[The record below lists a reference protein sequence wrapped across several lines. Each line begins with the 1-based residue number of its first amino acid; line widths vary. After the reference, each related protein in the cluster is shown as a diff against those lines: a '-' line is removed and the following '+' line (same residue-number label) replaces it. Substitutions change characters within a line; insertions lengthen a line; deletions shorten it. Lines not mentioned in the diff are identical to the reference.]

1 MYRIHQIKLKLGEST
16 DCLPQKILKL
26 IGNRELLISEWHIV
40 KESIDARDKKHIR
53 LVYSVD
59 FTAVYKKNPKKQAR
73 LAANPK
79 LKLEEAPNLVYVP
92 AVYEGETCAAE
103 DENRTEEPSTPQS
116 FHENRSGI
124 KENENRAEEPLPPAR
139 QALKPERKL
148 QQDRAEEPLLPAR
161 QNAKP
166 EQKLQQDKNL
176 PTSQTETPQLR
187 SEMPE
192 PLPSARVLRDRP
204 IIVGFGPAGMFA
216 ALILAQAGL
225 RPLVLERGQEVDA
238 RTASVERF
246 WREGTLNEQSN
257 VQFGEGGAGT
267 FSDGKLTTGIK
278 DARIRK
284 VLEEFVAAGA
294 PKEILY
300 KQKPHIG
307 TDVLRLVVKN
317 IREEIKR
324 LGGEVRFHTL
334 VEDLRVEDGRVSG
347 VICAQDGAETDHE
360 SGAQPQEQNCGDLA
374 PKLAQNSEDSR
385 GARAF
390 QDTQLPANGHGD
402 LAPQLAQNSEDS
414 CGAHA
419 FQDTQLPANGRGD
432 LAPKLA
438 QNSEDSRGARAFQDM
453 QPPANGHGDLAPK
466 LAQNSE
472 DSRGIPT
479 RCIPCQ
485 TVIFAMGHSAR
496 DTFRRL
502 RARGI
507 AMSQKPFSV
516 GVRIEHPQ
524 DMIDIAQYGA
534 PGRELGLPPA
544 DYKLSWRCENG
555 RGVYTFCMCPGGKV
569 VIASSQAGG
578 VVTNGMSY
586 HDRASGI
593 ANSALLCDVRTS
605 DFGSDDVLAGVIF
618 QEKLEHQAFLAGGS
632 SYAPPRCTWGELRN
646 GQAPQV
652 ESCLPNFAVAALREA
667 MPHLGRKLHG
677 FDNPDAMVTAVETRS
692 SSPVRFARNAD
703 YEGACSA
710 VAGTARSKLAGTP
723 HHAAD
728 AVMLDTATQETGIS
742 TNAPHHVA
750 DAVMLDT
757 ATQETGILTNA
768 PHHPADAA
776 PCENSMPTVGNATKP
791 ADVKTLIGFY
801 PCGEGAGYAGGI
813 MSAAVDGI
821 RIAETIIRKWKPLY
835 L

>member
-92 AVYEGETCAAE
+92 AVYEGETCVAE
-103 DENRTEEPSTPQS
+103 DENRAEEPSTPRS
-116 FHENRSGI
+116 FRENRSGI

-176 PTSQTETPQLR
+176 PTSQTETPQPR
-187 SEMPE
+187 SGMPE

-284 VLEEFVAAGA
+284 VLEEFVTAGA

-324 LGGEVRFHTL
+324 LGGEVRFNTL

-390 QDTQLPANGHGD
+390 QDTQLPANGHRD

-419 FQDTQLPANGRGD
+419 FQDTQPPANGGGD
-432 LAPKLA
+432 LAPQNA
-438 QNSEDSRGARAFQDM
+438 QKSE
-453 QPPANGHGDLAPK
+453 NGC
-466 LAQNSE
+466 
-472 DSRGIPT
+472 GIPT

-703 YEGACSA
+703 YEGICSA
-710 VAGTARSKLAGTP
+710 AAGTARSKFAGRP
-723 HHAAD
+723 HHPAD

-742 TNAPHHVA
+742 TNAPHH
-750 DAVMLDT
+750 
-757 ATQETGILTNA
+757 
-768 PHHPADAA
+768 PADAA
-776 PCENSMPTVGNATKP
+776 PCDNSMPTVGNETEP
-791 ADVKTLIGFY
+791 ADGKTLIGFY

-821 RIAETIIRKWKPLY
+821 RVAETIIRKWKPLY

>member
-16 DCLPQKILKL
+16 DCLPQEILKL

-103 DENRTEEPSTPQS
+103 DENRAEEPSTPRS

-148 QQDRAEEPLLPAR
+148 QQDRAEEPLPPAR

-166 EQKLQQDKNL
+166 ERKLQQDKNL
-176 PTSQTETPQLR
+176 PTSQTETPQPR
-187 SEMPE
+187 SGMPE

-324 LGGEVRFHTL
+324 LGGEVRFNTL

-360 SGAQPQEQNCGDLA
+360 SGAQPQEQNCGALV

-390 QDTQLPANGHGD
+390 QDTQLPANGRRD
-402 LAPQLAQNSEDS
+402 LASQ
-414 CGAHA
+414 
-419 FQDTQLPANGRGD
+419 
-432 LAPKLA
+432 
-438 QNSEDSRGARAFQDM
+438 
-453 QPPANGHGDLAPK
+453 

-652 ESCLPNFAVAALREA
+652 ESCLPNFAVVALREA
-667 MPHLGRKLHG
+667 MPHLGRKLQG

-710 VAGTARSKLAGTP
+710 VAGTARSKFAGTP
-723 HHAAD
+723 HYAAD
-728 AVMLDTATQETGIS
+728 AVMLDASTQETGIS
-742 TNAPHHVA
+742 TNAPHHPA
-750 DAVMLDT
+750 NAVMLD
-757 ATQETGILTNA
+757 AAMQETGISTNA
-768 PHHPADAA
+768 PHYAADAV
-776 PCENSMPTVGNATKP
+776 PCENSMTTVGNVTEP
-791 ADVKTLIGFY
+791 ADGKTLIGFY

-821 RIAETIIRKWKPLY
+821 RVAETIIRKWKPLY

>member
-79 LKLEEAPNLVYVP
+79 LKLEEAPNLAYVP

-103 DENRTEEPSTPQS
+103 DENRAEEPSTPRS
-116 FHENRSGI
+116 FRENRSGI

-176 PTSQTETPQLR
+176 PTSQTETPQPR
-187 SEMPE
+187 SGMPE

-278 DARIRK
+278 DVRIRK

-324 LGGEVRFHTL
+324 LGGEVRFNTL

-390 QDTQLPANGHGD
+390 QNTQLPANGHGD

-419 FQDTQLPANGRGD
+419 FQDTQPPANGGGD
-432 LAPKLA
+432 LAPQNA
-438 QNSEDSRGARAFQDM
+438 QKSE
-453 QPPANGHGDLAPK
+453 NGC
-466 LAQNSE
+466 
-472 DSRGIPT
+472 GIPT

-667 MPHLGRKLHG
+667 MPHLGRKLQG

-710 VAGTARSKLAGTP
+710 AAGTARSKFAGTP
-723 HHAAD
+723 HYAAD

-742 TNAPHHVA
+742 TNAPHYAA
-750 DAVMLDT
+750 DAVMLDAST
-757 ATQETGILTNA
+757 HETGISTNA
-768 PHHPADAA
+768 PHHPADAV
-776 PCENSMPTVGNATKP
+776 PCENSMTTVGNVTGP
-791 ADVKTLIGFY
+791 ADGKTLIGFY

-821 RIAETIIRKWKPLY
+821 RVAETIIRKWKPLY

>member
-79 LKLEEAPNLVYVP
+79 LKLEEAPNLAYVP

-103 DENRTEEPSTPQS
+103 DENRAEEPSTPRS
-116 FHENRSGI
+116 FRENRSGI

-166 EQKLQQDKNL
+166 ERKLQQDKNL
-176 PTSQTETPQLR
+176 PTSQTETPQPR
-187 SEMPE
+187 SGMPE

-324 LGGEVRFHTL
+324 LGGEVRFNTL

-360 SGAQPQEQNCGDLA
+360 SGAQPQEQNCGALV
-374 PKLAQNSEDSR
+374 PK
-385 GARAF
+385 
-390 QDTQLPANGHGD
+390 
-402 LAPQLAQNSEDS
+402 LAQNSEDS

-419 FQDTQLPANGRGD
+419 FQDTQPPANGGGD
-432 LAPKLA
+432 LAPQNA
-438 QNSEDSRGARAFQDM
+438 QKSE
-453 QPPANGHGDLAPK
+453 NG
-466 LAQNSE
+466 
-472 DSRGIPT
+472 RGIPT

-667 MPHLGRKLHG
+667 MPHLGRKLQG

-710 VAGTARSKLAGTP
+710 VAGTARSKFAGTP
-723 HHAAD
+723 HYAAD

-742 TNAPHHVA
+742 TNAPHYA
-750 DAVMLDT
+750 
-757 ATQETGILTNA
+757 
-768 PHHPADAA
+768 ADAA
-776 PCENSMPTVGNATKP
+776 PCDNSMPTVGNVTEP
-791 ADVKTLIGFY
+791 ADGKTLIGFY

-821 RIAETIIRKWKPLY
+821 RVAETIIRKWKPLY

>member
-79 LKLEEAPNLVYVP
+79 LKLEEAPNLAYVP

-103 DENRTEEPSTPQS
+103 DENRAEEPSTPRS
-116 FHENRSGI
+116 FRENRSGI

-166 EQKLQQDKNL
+166 ERKLQQDKNL
-176 PTSQTETPQLR
+176 PTSQTEMPQPR
-187 SEMPE
+187 SGMPE

-324 LGGEVRFHTL
+324 LGGEVRFNTL

-390 QDTQLPANGHGD
+390 QDTQPPANGGGD
-402 LAPQLAQNSEDS
+402 LAPQNAQKSE
-414 CGAHA
+414 
-419 FQDTQLPANGRGD
+419 NGC
-432 LAPKLA
+432 
-438 QNSEDSRGARAFQDM
+438 
-453 QPPANGHGDLAPK
+453 
-466 LAQNSE
+466 
-472 DSRGIPT
+472 GIPT
-479 RCIPCQ
+479 RCLPCQ

-667 MPHLGRKLHG
+667 MPHLGRKLQG

-703 YEGACSA
+703 YEGICSA
-710 VAGTARSKLAGTP
+710 AAGTARSKFAGTPHYAADAVMLDASTRETGISTNAP

-728 AVMLDTATQETGIS
+728 AVMLDAAMPETGIS
-742 TNAPHHVA
+742 TNAPHYA
-750 DAVMLDT
+750 
-757 ATQETGILTNA
+757 
-768 PHHPADAA
+768 ADAA
-776 PCENSMPTVGNATKP
+776 PCDNSMPTVGNETEP
-791 ADVKTLIGFY
+791 ADGKTLIGFY

-821 RIAETIIRKWKPLY
+821 RVAETIIRKWKPLY

>member
-1 MYRIHQIKLKLGEST
+1 
-16 DCLPQKILKL
+16 
-26 IGNRELLISEWHIV
+26 
-40 KESIDARDKKHIR
+40 
-53 LVYSVD
+53 
-59 FTAVYKKNPKKQAR
+59 
-73 LAANPK
+73 
-79 LKLEEAPNLVYVP
+79 
-92 AVYEGETCAAE
+92 
-103 DENRTEEPSTPQS
+103 
-116 FHENRSGI
+116 
-124 KENENRAEEPLPPAR
+124 
-139 QALKPERKL
+139 
-148 QQDRAEEPLLPAR
+148 
-161 QNAKP
+161 
-166 EQKLQQDKNL
+166 
-176 PTSQTETPQLR
+176 
-187 SEMPE
+187 MPE

-402 LAPQLAQNSEDS
+402 LAPQNAQKSE
-414 CGAHA
+414 
-419 FQDTQLPANGRGD
+419 NGC
-432 LAPKLA
+432 
-438 QNSEDSRGARAFQDM
+438 
-453 QPPANGHGDLAPK
+453 
-466 LAQNSE
+466 
-472 DSRGIPT
+472 GIPT

-703 YEGACSA
+703 YEGICSA
-710 VAGTARSKLAGTP
+710 AAGTARSKFAGRP
-723 HHAAD
+723 HHPAD
-728 AVMLDTATQETGIS
+728 AVMLDAAMQETGIS
-742 TNAPHHVA
+742 TNAPHHPA

-757 ATQETGILTNA
+757 ATHETGISTNA
-768 PHHPADAA
+768 PHYAADAV
-776 PCENSMPTVGNATKP
+776 PCENSMTTVGNVTGP
-791 ADVKTLIGFY
+791 ADGKTLIGFY

>member
-1 MYRIHQIKLKLGEST
+1 
-16 DCLPQKILKL
+16 
-26 IGNRELLISEWHIV
+26 
-40 KESIDARDKKHIR
+40 
-53 LVYSVD
+53 
-59 FTAVYKKNPKKQAR
+59 
-73 LAANPK
+73 
-79 LKLEEAPNLVYVP
+79 
-92 AVYEGETCAAE
+92 
-103 DENRTEEPSTPQS
+103 
-116 FHENRSGI
+116 
-124 KENENRAEEPLPPAR
+124 
-139 QALKPERKL
+139 
-148 QQDRAEEPLLPAR
+148 
-161 QNAKP
+161 
-166 EQKLQQDKNL
+166 
-176 PTSQTETPQLR
+176 
-187 SEMPE
+187 
-192 PLPSARVLRDRP
+192 
-204 IIVGFGPAGMFA
+204 MFA

-324 LGGEVRFHTL
+324 LGGEVRFNTL

-360 SGAQPQEQNCGDLA
+360 SGAQPQEQNC
-374 PKLAQNSEDSR
+374 
-385 GARAF
+385 
-390 QDTQLPANGHGD
+390 
-402 LAPQLAQNSEDS
+402 
-414 CGAHA
+414 
-419 FQDTQLPANGRGD
+419 GD

-728 AVMLDTATQETGIS
+728 AVMLDASTQETGIL

-757 ATQETGILTNA
+757 ATHETGISTNA
-768 PHHPADAA
+768 PHYAADAA

-791 ADVKTLIGFY
+791 ADGKTLIGFY

>member
-79 LKLEEAPNLVYVP
+79 LKLEEAPNLAYVP
-92 AVYEGETCAAE
+92 AVYEGETCVAE
-103 DENRTEEPSTPQS
+103 DENRAEEPSTPRS
-116 FHENRSGI
+116 FRENRSGI

-176 PTSQTETPQLR
+176 PTSQTETPQPR
-187 SEMPE
+187 SGMPE

-284 VLEEFVAAGA
+284 VLEEFVTAGA

-390 QDTQLPANGHGD
+390 QDTQPPANGGGD
-402 LAPQLAQNSEDS
+402 LAPQNAQKSE
-414 CGAHA
+414 
-419 FQDTQLPANGRGD
+419 NGC
-432 LAPKLA
+432 
-438 QNSEDSRGARAFQDM
+438 
-453 QPPANGHGDLAPK
+453 
-466 LAQNSE
+466 
-472 DSRGIPT
+472 GIPT

-667 MPHLGRKLHG
+667 MPHLGRKLQG
-677 FDNPDAMVTAVETRS
+677 FDNSDAMVTAVETRS

-703 YEGACSA
+703 YEGTCSA
-710 VAGTARSKLAGTP
+710 AAGTARSKFAGTP
-723 HHAAD
+723 HYAAD
-728 AVMLDTATQETGIS
+728 AVMLDAPTPETGIS
-742 TNAPHHVA
+742 TNAPH
-750 DAVMLDT
+750 
-757 ATQETGILTNA
+757 NA
-768 PHHPADAA
+768 ADAA
-776 PCENSMPTVGNATKP
+776 PCDNSMPTVGNETGP
-791 ADVKTLIGFY
+791 ADAKTLIGFY

>member
-79 LKLEEAPNLVYVP
+79 LKLEEAPNLAYVP

-103 DENRTEEPSTPQS
+103 DENRAEEPSTPRS
-116 FHENRSGI
+116 FRENRSGI

-139 QALKPERKL
+139 Q
-148 QQDRAEEPLLPAR
+148 
-161 QNAKP
+161 NAKP
-166 EQKLQQDKNL
+166 ERKLQQDKNL
-176 PTSQTETPQLR
+176 PTSQTETPQPR
-187 SEMPE
+187 SGMPE

-324 LGGEVRFHTL
+324 LGGEVRFNTL

-360 SGAQPQEQNCGDLA
+360 SGAQPQEQNCGALA
-374 PKLAQNSEDSR
+374 SQLAQNSEDSR

-390 QDTQLPANGHGD
+390 QDTQLPANGRGD
-402 LAPQLAQNSEDS
+402 LAPQLAQNSEDSRGARAFQDTQMPANGGGDLASQLAQNSEDS

-419 FQDTQLPANGRGD
+419 FQDTQPPANGGGD
-432 LAPKLA
+432 LAPQNA
-438 QNSEDSRGARAFQDM
+438 QKSE
-453 QPPANGHGDLAPK
+453 NGCD
-466 LAQNSE
+466 
-472 DSRGIPT
+472 IPT
-479 RCIPCQ
+479 RCLPCQ

-632 SYAPPRCTWGELRN
+632 SYAPPRCTWGDLRN

-667 MPHLGRKLHG
+667 MPHLGRKLQG

-710 VAGTARSKLAGTP
+710 VAGTARSKFAGTP

-742 TNAPHHVA
+742 TNAPHYA
-750 DAVMLDT
+750 
-757 ATQETGILTNA
+757 
-768 PHHPADAA
+768 ADAA
-776 PCENSMPTVGNATKP
+776 PCDNSMPTVGNETEP
-791 ADVKTLIGFY
+791 ADGKTLIGFY

>member
-79 LKLEEAPNLVYVP
+79 LKLEEAPNLAYVP

-103 DENRTEEPSTPQS
+103 DENRAEEPSTPRS
-116 FHENRSGI
+116 FRENRSGI

-176 PTSQTETPQLR
+176 PTSQTETPQPR
-187 SEMPE
+187 SGMPE

-307 TDVLRLVVKN
+307 TDVLRLLVKN

-324 LGGEVRFHTL
+324 LGGEVRFNTL

-390 QDTQLPANGHGD
+390 QDTQPPANGRRD
-402 LAPQLAQNSEDS
+402 LASQLAQNSEDS
-414 CGAHA
+414 C
-419 FQDTQLPANGRGD
+419 
-432 LAPKLA
+432 
-438 QNSEDSRGARAFQDM
+438 
-453 QPPANGHGDLAPK
+453 
-466 LAQNSE
+466 
-472 DSRGIPT
+472 GIPT

-524 DMIDIAQYGA
+524 DLIDIAQYGA

-652 ESCLPNFAVAALREA
+652 ESCLPNFAVVALREA
-667 MPHLGRKLHG
+667 MPHLGRKLQG

-710 VAGTARSKLAGTP
+710 VAGTARSKVAGTP
-723 HHAAD
+723 HYAAD
-728 AVMLDTATQETGIS
+728 AVMLDASTQETGIS
-742 TNAPHHVA
+742 TNAPHHPA
-750 DAVMLDT
+750 NAVMLD
-757 ATQETGILTNA
+757 AAMQETGISTNA
-768 PHHPADAA
+768 PHYAADAV
-776 PCENSMPTVGNATKP
+776 PCENSMTTVGNVTEP
-791 ADVKTLIGFY
+791 ADGKTLIGFY

-821 RIAETIIRKWKPLY
+821 RVAETIIRKWKPLY

>member
-79 LKLEEAPNLVYVP
+79 LKLEEAPNLAYVP
-92 AVYEGETCAAE
+92 AVYEGETCASE
-103 DENRTEEPSTPQS
+103 DENRVEEPSTPRS
-116 FHENRSGI
+116 FRENRSGI

-176 PTSQTETPQLR
+176 PTSQTETPQPR
-187 SEMPE
+187 SGMPE

-324 LGGEVRFHTL
+324 LGGEVRFNTL

-374 PKLAQNSEDSR
+374 PQLAQNSEDSR

-390 QDTQLPANGHGD
+390 QDTQMPANGGGD
-402 LAPQLAQNSEDS
+402 LASQLAQNSEDS

-419 FQDTQLPANGRGD
+419 FQDTQPPANGGGD
-432 LAPKLA
+432 LAPQNA
-438 QNSEDSRGARAFQDM
+438 QKSE
-453 QPPANGHGDLAPK
+453 NGCD
-466 LAQNSE
+466 
-472 DSRGIPT
+472 IPT
-479 RCIPCQ
+479 RCLPCQ

-677 FDNPDAMVTAVETRS
+677 FDSPDAMVTAVETRS

-710 VAGTARSKLAGTP
+710 AAGTARSKLAGTP
-723 HHAAD
+723 HYAAD
-728 AVMLDTATQETGIS
+728 AVMLDASTQETGIS
-742 TNAPHHVA
+742 TNAPHHPA
-750 DAVMLDT
+750 DAVMLD
-757 ATQETGILTNA
+757 AAMHETGISTNA
-768 PHHPADAA
+768 PHYAADAV
-776 PCENSMPTVGNATKP
+776 PCENSMTTVGNVTGP
-791 ADVKTLIGFY
+791 ADAKTLIGFY

>member
-79 LKLEEAPNLVYVP
+79 LKLEEAPNLAYVP
-92 AVYEGETCAAE
+92 AVYEGEMCASE
-103 DENRTEEPSTPQS
+103 DENRVEEPSTPRS
-116 FHENRSGI
+116 FRENRSGI

-176 PTSQTETPQLR
+176 PTSQTETPQPR
-187 SEMPE
+187 SGMPE

-278 DARIRK
+278 DARIRM

-307 TDVLRLVVKN
+307 TDVLRLLVKN

-324 LGGEVRFHTL
+324 LGGEVRFNTL

-374 PKLAQNSEDSR
+374 PKLAQNSEDGC

-390 QDTQLPANGHGD
+390 QDTQP
-402 LAPQLAQNSEDS
+402 
-414 CGAHA
+414 
-419 FQDTQLPANGRGD
+419 PANGRRA

-438 QNSEDSRGARAFQDM
+438 QNSEDSRGARAFQDT
-453 QPPANGHGDLAPK
+453 QPPANGRGDLAPQN
-466 LAQNSE
+466 AQKSE
-472 DSRGIPT
+472 NGCGIPT

-703 YEGACSA
+703 YEGICSA
-710 VAGTARSKLAGTP
+710 AAGTARSKFGGTP
-723 HHAAD
+723 HYAAV
-728 AVMLDTATQETGIS
+728 AVMLDASTRETGIS
-742 TNAPHHVA
+742 
-750 DAVMLDT
+750 
-757 ATQETGILTNA
+757 TNA

-776 PCENSMPTVGNATKP
+776 PCENSMTTVGNETEP
-791 ADVKTLIGFY
+791 ADGKTLIGFY

>member
-79 LKLEEAPNLVYVP
+79 LKLEEAPNLAYVP
-92 AVYEGETCAAE
+92 AVYEGEMCASE
-103 DENRTEEPSTPQS
+103 DENRVEEPSTPRS
-116 FHENRSGI
+116 FRENRSGI

-166 EQKLQQDKNL
+166 ERKLQQDKNL
-176 PTSQTETPQLR
+176 PTSQTETPQPR
-187 SEMPE
+187 SGMPE

-324 LGGEVRFHTL
+324 LGGEVRFNTL

-360 SGAQPQEQNCGDLA
+360 SGAQPQEQNCGALA
-374 PKLAQNSEDSR
+374 PQLAQNSEDSR

-390 QDTQLPANGHGD
+390 QDTQPPANGGGD
-402 LAPQLAQNSEDS
+402 LAPQNAQKSE
-414 CGAHA
+414 
-419 FQDTQLPANGRGD
+419 NGC
-432 LAPKLA
+432 
-438 QNSEDSRGARAFQDM
+438 
-453 QPPANGHGDLAPK
+453 
-466 LAQNSE
+466 
-472 DSRGIPT
+472 GIPT

-667 MPHLGRKLHG
+667 MPHLGRKLQG
-677 FDNPDAMVTAVETRS
+677 FDNSDAMVTAVETRS

-703 YEGACSA
+703 YEGTCSA
-710 VAGTARSKLAGTP
+710 AAGTARSKFAGTPHYAADAVMLDAPTPETGISTNAP

-728 AVMLDTATQETGIS
+728 AVMLDAAMQETGIS
-742 TNAPHHVA
+742 TNAPHYA
-750 DAVMLDT
+750 
-757 ATQETGILTNA
+757 
-768 PHHPADAA
+768 ADAA
-776 PCENSMPTVGNATKP
+776 PCDNSMPTVGNETGP
-791 ADVKTLIGFY
+791 ADAKTLIGFY

>member
-79 LKLEEAPNLVYVP
+79 LKLEEAPNLAYVP
-92 AVYEGETCAAE
+92 AVYEGETCASE
-103 DENRTEEPSTPQS
+103 DENRVEEPSTS
-116 FHENRSGI
+116 RIFRENRSGI

-148 QQDRAEEPLLPAR
+148 QQD
-161 QNAKP
+161 
-166 EQKLQQDKNL
+166 KNL
-176 PTSQTETPQLR
+176 PTSQTETPQPR
-187 SEMPE
+187 SGMPE

-278 DARIRK
+278 DVRIRK

-307 TDVLRLVVKN
+307 TDVLRLLVKN

-324 LGGEVRFHTL
+324 LGGEVRFNTL

-360 SGAQPQEQNCGDLA
+360 SGAQPQEQNCGALV

-402 LAPQLAQNSEDS
+402 LAPQNAQKAEDS
-414 CGAHA
+414 C
-419 FQDTQLPANGRGD
+419 
-432 LAPKLA
+432 
-438 QNSEDSRGARAFQDM
+438 
-453 QPPANGHGDLAPK
+453 
-466 LAQNSE
+466 
-472 DSRGIPT
+472 GIPT

-703 YEGACSA
+703 YEGICSA
-710 VAGTARSKLAGTP
+710 AAGTARSKFAGRP
-723 HHAAD
+723 HHPAD
-728 AVMLDTATQETGIS
+728 AVMLDAAMQETGIS
-742 TNAPHHVA
+742 TNAPHHPA

-757 ATQETGILTNA
+757 ATHETGISTNA
-768 PHHPADAA
+768 PHYAADAV
-776 PCENSMPTVGNATKP
+776 PCENSITTVGNVTGP
-791 ADVKTLIGFY
+791 ADGKTLIGFY

>member
-79 LKLEEAPNLVYVP
+79 LKLEEAPNLAYVP
-92 AVYEGETCAAE
+92 AVYEGETCASE
-103 DENRTEEPSTPQS
+103 DENRVEEPSTS
-116 FHENRSGI
+116 RIFHENRSGI

-166 EQKLQQDKNL
+166 ERKLQQDKNL
-176 PTSQTETPQLR
+176 PTSQTETPQPR
-187 SEMPE
+187 SGMPE

-324 LGGEVRFHTL
+324 LGGEVRFNTL

-390 QDTQLPANGHGD
+390 QDTQP
-402 LAPQLAQNSEDS
+402 
-414 CGAHA
+414 
-419 FQDTQLPANGRGD
+419 PANGRRA
-432 LAPKLA
+432 LASQNA
-438 QNSEDSRGARAFQDM
+438 QKSEDG
-453 QPPANGHGDLAPK
+453 
-466 LAQNSE
+466 
-472 DSRGIPT
+472 RGIPT
-479 RCIPCQ
+479 RCLPCQ

-524 DMIDIAQYGA
+524 DLIDIAQYGA

-677 FDNPDAMVTAVETRS
+677 FDSPDAMVTAVETRS

-703 YEGACSA
+703 YEGACNA
-710 VAGTARSKLAGTP
+710 VAGTARSKFAGTP
-723 HHAAD
+723 HYAAD
-728 AVMLDTATQETGIS
+728 TVMLDAPTPETGIS
-742 TNAPHHVA
+742 
-750 DAVMLDT
+750 
-757 ATQETGILTNA
+757 TNA

-776 PCENSMPTVGNATKP
+776 PCDNSMPTVGNETEP
-791 ADVKTLIGFY
+791 ADGKTLIGFY

>member
-79 LKLEEAPNLVYVP
+79 LKLEEAPNLAYVP
-92 AVYEGETCAAE
+92 AVYEGETCASE

-166 EQKLQQDKNL
+166 ERKLQQDKNL
-176 PTSQTETPQLR
+176 PTSQTEMPQPR
-187 SEMPE
+187 SGMPE

-324 LGGEVRFHTL
+324 LGGEVRFNTL

-360 SGAQPQEQNCGDLA
+360 SGAQPQEQNCGALV

-390 QDTQLPANGHGD
+390 QDTQLPANG
-402 LAPQLAQNSEDS
+402 
-414 CGAHA
+414 
-419 FQDTQLPANGRGD
+419 R
-432 LAPKLA
+432 
-438 QNSEDSRGARAFQDM
+438 
-453 QPPANGHGDLAPK
+453 GDLAPK

-677 FDNPDAMVTAVETRS
+677 FDSPDAMVTAVETRS

-710 VAGTARSKLAGTP
+710 AAGTARSKLAGTP
-723 HHAAD
+723 HYAAD
-728 AVMLDTATQETGIS
+728 AVMLDASTQETGIS
-742 TNAPHHVA
+742 TNAPHYAA

-757 ATQETGILTNA
+757 ATHETSISTNA
-768 PHHPADAA
+768 PHYVADAVMLDA
-776 PCENSMPTVGNATKP
+776 ATHETGISTNAPHYAADAVPCENSMTTVGNVTEP
-791 ADVKTLIGFY
+791 ADGKTLIGFY

-821 RIAETIIRKWKPLY
+821 RVAETIIRKWKPLY

>member
-103 DENRTEEPSTPQS
+103 DENRVEEPSTS
-116 FHENRSGI
+116 RIFHENRSGI
-124 KENENRAEEPLPPAR
+124 KENENRTEEPLPPAR

-390 QDTQLPANGHGD
+390 QDTQLPANGGGD
-402 LAPQLAQNSEDS
+402 LAPQNAQKSE
-414 CGAHA
+414 
-419 FQDTQLPANGRGD
+419 NGC
-432 LAPKLA
+432 
-438 QNSEDSRGARAFQDM
+438 
-453 QPPANGHGDLAPK
+453 
-466 LAQNSE
+466 
-472 DSRGIPT
+472 GIPT
-479 RCIPCQ
+479 RCLPCQ

-667 MPHLGRKLHG
+667 MPHLGRKLQG

-710 VAGTARSKLAGTP
+710 VAGTARSKFAGTP
-723 HHAAD
+723 HYAADAVMLDASTQETGISTNAPHHPAD

-742 TNAPHHVA
+742 TNAPHYAA
-750 DAVMLDT
+750 DAV
-757 ATQETGILTNA
+757 
-768 PHHPADAA
+768 
-776 PCENSMPTVGNATKP
+776 PCENSMTTVGNVTGP
-791 ADVKTLIGFY
+791 ADGKTLIGFY

>member
-26 IGNRELLISEWHIV
+26 IRNRELLISEWHIV

-79 LKLEEAPNLVYVP
+79 LKLEEAPNLAYVP
-92 AVYEGETCAAE
+92 AVYEGEMCAAE
-103 DENRTEEPSTPQS
+103 DENRAEEPSTPRS
-116 FHENRSGI
+116 FRENRSGI

-139 QALKPERKL
+139 Q
-148 QQDRAEEPLLPAR
+148 
-161 QNAKP
+161 NAKP
-166 EQKLQQDKNL
+166 ERKLQQDKNL
-176 PTSQTETPQLR
+176 PTSQTETPQPR
-187 SEMPE
+187 SGMPE

-278 DARIRK
+278 DVRIRK

-307 TDVLRLVVKN
+307 TDVLRLLVKN

-324 LGGEVRFHTL
+324 LGGEVRFNTL

-360 SGAQPQEQNCGDLA
+360 SGAQPQEQNC
-374 PKLAQNSEDSR
+374 
-385 GARAF
+385 
-390 QDTQLPANGHGD
+390 
-402 LAPQLAQNSEDS
+402 
-414 CGAHA
+414 
-419 FQDTQLPANGRGD
+419 
-432 LAPKLA
+432 
-438 QNSEDSRGARAFQDM
+438 
-453 QPPANGHGDLAPK
+453 GDLAPK

-652 ESCLPNFAVAALREA
+652 ESCLPNFAVVALREA
-667 MPHLGRKLHG
+667 MPHLGRKLQG

-710 VAGTARSKLAGTP
+710 VAGTARSKVAGTP
-723 HHAAD
+723 HYAAD
-728 AVMLDTATQETGIS
+728 AVMLDASTQETGIS
-742 TNAPHHVA
+742 TNAPHYAA
-750 DAVMLDT
+750 DAV
-757 ATQETGILTNA
+757 
-768 PHHPADAA
+768 
-776 PCENSMPTVGNATKP
+776 PCENSMTTVGNVTEP
-791 ADVKTLIGFY
+791 ADGKTLIGFY

>member
-79 LKLEEAPNLVYVP
+79 LKLEEAPNLAYVP
-92 AVYEGETCAAE
+92 AVYEGEMCAAE
-103 DENRTEEPSTPQS
+103 DENRAEEPSTPRS
-116 FHENRSGI
+116 FRENRSGI

-139 QALKPERKL
+139 Q
-148 QQDRAEEPLLPAR
+148 
-161 QNAKP
+161 NAKP
-166 EQKLQQDKNL
+166 ERKLQQDKNL
-176 PTSQTETPQLR
+176 PTSQTETPQPR
-187 SEMPE
+187 SGMPE

-402 LAPQLAQNSEDS
+402 LAPQNAQKSE
-414 CGAHA
+414 
-419 FQDTQLPANGRGD
+419 NGC
-432 LAPKLA
+432 
-438 QNSEDSRGARAFQDM
+438 
-453 QPPANGHGDLAPK
+453 
-466 LAQNSE
+466 
-472 DSRGIPT
+472 GIPT

-703 YEGACSA
+703 YEGICSA
-710 VAGTARSKLAGTP
+710 AAGTARSKFAGRP
-723 HHAAD
+723 HHPAD
-728 AVMLDTATQETGIS
+728 AVMLDAAMQETGIS
-742 TNAPHHVA
+742 TNAPHHPA

-757 ATQETGILTNA
+757 ATHETGISTNA
-768 PHHPADAA
+768 PHYAADAV
-776 PCENSMPTVGNATKP
+776 PCENSMTTVGNVTGP
-791 ADVKTLIGFY
+791 ADGKTLIGFY

>member
-79 LKLEEAPNLVYVP
+79 LKLEEAPNLAYVP
-92 AVYEGETCAAE
+92 AVYEGETCASE

-148 QQDRAEEPLLPAR
+148 QQD
-161 QNAKP
+161 
-166 EQKLQQDKNL
+166 KNL
-176 PTSQTETPQLR
+176 PTSQTETPQPR
-187 SEMPE
+187 SGMPE

-324 LGGEVRFHTL
+324 LGGEVRFNTL

-385 GARAF
+385 GVRAF
-390 QDTQLPANGHGD
+390 QDTQLPANGHRD

-419 FQDTQLPANGRGD
+419 FQDTQPPANGGGD
-432 LAPKLA
+432 LAPQNA
-438 QNSEDSRGARAFQDM
+438 QKSE
-453 QPPANGHGDLAPK
+453 NGC
-466 LAQNSE
+466 
-472 DSRGIPT
+472 GIPT

-652 ESCLPNFAVAALREA
+652 ESCLPNFAVVALREA
-667 MPHLGRKLHG
+667 MPHLGRKLQG

-710 VAGTARSKLAGTP
+710 VAGTARSKFAGTP
-723 HHAAD
+723 HYAAD
-728 AVMLDTATQETGIS
+728 TVMLDTATHETGISTNAPHHPANAVMLDAAMQETGIS
-742 TNAPHHVA
+742 TNAPHYAA
-750 DAVMLDT
+750 DAV
-757 ATQETGILTNA
+757 
-768 PHHPADAA
+768 
-776 PCENSMPTVGNATKP
+776 PCENSMTTVGNETEP
-791 ADVKTLIGFY
+791 ADGKTLIGFY

>member
-79 LKLEEAPNLVYVP
+79 LKLEEAPNLAYVP
-92 AVYEGETCAAE
+92 AVYEGEMCASE
-103 DENRTEEPSTPQS
+103 DENRVEEPSTPRS
-116 FHENRSGI
+116 FRENRSGI

-166 EQKLQQDKNL
+166 ERKLQQDKNL
-176 PTSQTETPQLR
+176 PTSQTETPQPR

-278 DARIRK
+278 DVRIRK

-294 PKEILY
+294 PKEIIY

-324 LGGEVRFHTL
+324 LGGEVRFNTL

-390 QDTQLPANGHGD
+390 QDTQLPANGRGD
-402 LAPQLAQNSEDS
+402 LAPQNAQKSE
-414 CGAHA
+414 
-419 FQDTQLPANGRGD
+419 NG
-432 LAPKLA
+432 
-438 QNSEDSRGARAFQDM
+438 
-453 QPPANGHGDLAPK
+453 
-466 LAQNSE
+466 
-472 DSRGIPT
+472 RGIPT

-502 RARGI
+502 HARGI

-710 VAGTARSKLAGTP
+710 VAGTARSKFAGTP
-723 HHAAD
+723 HYAAD
-728 AVMLDTATQETGIS
+728 TVMLDTATQETGIS
-742 TNAPHHVA
+742 TNAPHYPA
-750 DAVMLDT
+750 DAVMLD
-757 ATQETGILTNA
+757 AAMQETGISTNA
-768 PHHPADAA
+768 PHYAADAA
-776 PCENSMPTVGNATKP
+776 PCDNSMPTVGNVTEP
-791 ADVKTLIGFY
+791 ADGKTLIGFY

>member
-79 LKLEEAPNLVYVP
+79 LKLEEAPNLAYVP
-92 AVYEGETCAAE
+92 AVYEGETCASE
-103 DENRTEEPSTPQS
+103 DENRVEEPSTPRS
-116 FHENRSGI
+116 FRENRSGI

-176 PTSQTETPQLR
+176 PTSQTETPQPR
-187 SEMPE
+187 SGMPE

-324 LGGEVRFHTL
+324 LGGEVRFNTL

-374 PKLAQNSEDSR
+374 PKLAQNSEDGR
-385 GARAF
+385 GAR
-390 QDTQLPANGHGD
+390 
-402 LAPQLAQNSEDS
+402 
-414 CGAHA
+414 A

-432 LAPKLA
+432 LAPQNA
-438 QNSEDSRGARAFQDM
+438 QKAEDGC
-453 QPPANGHGDLAPK
+453 
-466 LAQNSE
+466 
-472 DSRGIPT
+472 GIPT

-485 TVIFAMGHSAR
+485 TLIFAMGHSAR

-524 DMIDIAQYGA
+524 DLIDIAQYGA

-667 MPHLGRKLHG
+667 MPHLGRKLQG
-677 FDNPDAMVTAVETRS
+677 FDNSDAMVTAVETRS

-710 VAGTARSKLAGTP
+710 VAGTARSKFAGTP
-723 HHAAD
+723 HYAAD
-728 AVMLDTATQETGIS
+728 TVMLDTATQETGIS
-742 TNAPHHVA
+742 TNAPHYPA
-750 DAVMLDT
+750 DAVMLD
-757 ATQETGILTNA
+757 AAMQETGISTNA
-768 PHHPADAA
+768 PHYAADAA
-776 PCENSMPTVGNATKP
+776 PCDNSMPTVGNVTEP
-791 ADVKTLIGFY
+791 ADGKTLIGFY

-821 RIAETIIRKWKPLY
+821 RVAETIIRKWKPLY

>member
-79 LKLEEAPNLVYVP
+79 LKLEEAPNLAYVP
-92 AVYEGETCAAE
+92 AVYEGEMCAAE
-103 DENRTEEPSTPQS
+103 DENRVEEPSTPRS
-116 FHENRSGI
+116 FRENRSGI

-139 QALKPERKL
+139 Q
-148 QQDRAEEPLLPAR
+148 
-161 QNAKP
+161 NAKP
-166 EQKLQQDKNL
+166 ERKLQQDKNL
-176 PTSQTETPQLR
+176 PTSQTETPQPR
-187 SEMPE
+187 SGMPE

-324 LGGEVRFHTL
+324 LGGEVRFNTL

-360 SGAQPQEQNCGDLA
+360 SGAQPQEQNCGALV
-374 PKLAQNSEDSR
+374 
-385 GARAF
+385 
-390 QDTQLPANGHGD
+390 
-402 LAPQLAQNSEDS
+402 
-414 CGAHA
+414 
-419 FQDTQLPANGRGD
+419 
-432 LAPKLA
+432 
-438 QNSEDSRGARAFQDM
+438 
-453 QPPANGHGDLAPK
+453 PK

-677 FDNPDAMVTAVETRS
+677 FDSPDAMVTAVETRS

-703 YEGACSA
+703 YEGICSA
-710 VAGTARSKLAGTP
+710 VAGTARSKFAGTP
-723 HHAAD
+723 HYAAD
-728 AVMLDTATQETGIS
+728 AVMLDTATHETSIS
-742 TNAPHHVA
+742 TNAPHYA
-750 DAVMLDT
+750 
-757 ATQETGILTNA
+757 
-768 PHHPADAA
+768 ADAA
-776 PCENSMPTVGNATKP
+776 PCDNSMPTVGNETEP
-791 ADVKTLIGFY
+791 TDGKTLIGFY

>member
-79 LKLEEAPNLVYVP
+79 LKLEEAPNLAYVP
-92 AVYEGETCAAE
+92 AVYEGETCASE
-103 DENRTEEPSTPQS
+103 DENRVEEPSTPRS
-116 FHENRSGI
+116 FRENRSGI

-166 EQKLQQDKNL
+166 ERKLQQDKNL
-176 PTSQTETPQLR
+176 PTSQTETPQPR
-187 SEMPE
+187 SGMPE

-374 PKLAQNSEDSR
+374 PQLAQNSEDSC

-402 LAPQLAQNSEDS
+402 LAPQNAQKAEDS
-414 CGAHA
+414 C
-419 FQDTQLPANGRGD
+419 
-432 LAPKLA
+432 
-438 QNSEDSRGARAFQDM
+438 
-453 QPPANGHGDLAPK
+453 
-466 LAQNSE
+466 
-472 DSRGIPT
+472 GIPT

-652 ESCLPNFAVAALREA
+652 ESCLPNFAVVALREA
-667 MPHLGRKLHG
+667 MPHLGRKLQG

-710 VAGTARSKLAGTP
+710 VAGTARSKFAGTP
-723 HHAAD
+723 HYAAD
-728 AVMLDTATQETGIS
+728 AVMLDASTQETGIS
-742 TNAPHHVA
+742 TNAPHHLA
-750 DAVMLDT
+750 NAVMLD
-757 ATQETGILTNA
+757 AAMQETGISTNA
-768 PHHPADAA
+768 PHYAADAV
-776 PCENSMPTVGNATKP
+776 PCENSMTTVGNVTEP
-791 ADVKTLIGFY
+791 ADGKTLIGFY

-821 RIAETIIRKWKPLY
+821 RVAETIIRKWKPLY

>member
-103 DENRTEEPSTPQS
+103 DENRAEEPSTPQS

-148 QQDRAEEPLLPAR
+148 QQD
-161 QNAKP
+161 
-166 EQKLQQDKNL
+166 KNL
-176 PTSQTETPQLR
+176 PTSQTETPQPR
-187 SEMPE
+187 SGMPE

-278 DARIRK
+278 DVRIRK

-294 PKEILY
+294 PKEIIY

-324 LGGEVRFHTL
+324 LGGEVRFNTL

-385 GARAF
+385 G
-390 QDTQLPANGHGD
+390 
-402 LAPQLAQNSEDS
+402 
-414 CGAHA
+414 
-419 FQDTQLPANGRGD
+419 
-432 LAPKLA
+432 
-438 QNSEDSRGARAFQDM
+438 
-453 QPPANGHGDLAPK
+453 
-466 LAQNSE
+466 
-472 DSRGIPT
+472 IPT
-479 RCIPCQ
+479 RCIPGQ

-677 FDNPDAMVTAVETRS
+677 FDSPDAMVTAVETRS

-710 VAGTARSKLAGTP
+710 AAGTARSKLAGTP
-723 HHAAD
+723 HYAAD
-728 AVMLDTATQETGIS
+728 AVMLDASTQETGIS
-742 TNAPHHVA
+742 TNAPHYAA
-750 DAVMLDT
+750 DAV
-757 ATQETGILTNA
+757 
-768 PHHPADAA
+768 
-776 PCENSMPTVGNATKP
+776 PCENSMTTVGNVTGP
-791 ADVKTLIGFY
+791 ADAKTLIGFY